1 MADMLVKLYGLPA
14 FESTGQ
20 YEERTGITIRRA
32 LAPEKHLVT
41 QWINEHFGAM
51 WVSECEVGFSR
62 SPITC
67 ILAVEDGK
75 LLGFACYDTTAKGFF
90 GPTGVDENERGR
102 GVGKMLLLHTL
113 DLMRH
118 EGYGYAVIGGAGP
131 EEFYA
136 KAVGAIAIEDSK
148 PGIYKGMLR

>member
-1 MADMLVKLYGLPA
+1 MADMLVKLYDLPPL
-14 FESTGQ
+14 ESTGQ

-32 LAPEKHLVT
+32 LAPEKHVVT
-41 QWINEHFGAM
+41 QWINEHFSAA

-67 ILAVEDGK
+67 ILAVEGGK

-113 DLMRH
+113 DMMRSD
-118 EGYGYAVIGGAGP
+118 GYGYA
-131 EEFYA
+131 
-136 KAVGAIAIEDSK
+136 AVSYTHLTLPTKRIV
-148 PGIYKGMLR
+148 